1 MSRQQAQA
9 RTGTFIW
16 IWGERVNELTTHIY
30 ATAKVVDGVQILDDN
45 TTIDELISII
55 LDDKTM
61 WYYDGTVYHLVISFE
76 DGENSLTIYYT
87 NADGSVDSKTFG
99 GDD

>member
-1 MSRQQAQA
+1 M
-9 RTGTFIW
+9 
-16 IWGERVNELTTHIY
+16 NELTTHIFS
-30 ATAKVVDGVQILDDN
+30 TAKVVDGVQILDDS

-61 WYYDGTVYHLVISFE
+61 WYYDGTVYHMIIAFE
-76 DGENSLTIYYT
+76 DGIGSLTIYYT
-87 NADGSVDSKTFG
+87 NADGSVSSKVYG

>member
-1 MSRQQAQA
+1 M
-9 RTGTFIW
+9 
-16 IWGERVNELTTHIY
+16 NELTTHIFS
-30 ATAKVVDGVQILDDN
+30 TAAVVDGVQILDDN

-61 WYYDGTVYHLVISFE
+61 WYYDGTVYHMIIAFE
-76 DGENSLTIYYT
+76 DGINSLTIFYA
-87 NADGSVDSKTFG
+87 NIDGSVSSKTYG